1 MSALERLS
9 TGYYNSLPVSVA
21 NPGGF
26 AGGGHVVNFPAAL
39 ADIAEVG
46 GQIADIREAVD
57 ALVPIRAETW
67 AVVGAFTATPDLRR
81 VFLIDTMID
90 KLIDSGVWARA
101 DLLYVLAAHDEQA
114 ARINWIS
121 PGTGDLT
128 AVNSPAF
135 TVDEGFTGAATS
147 YLDAGVGL
155 SGLANYSLNDATMFV
170 WSLTDG
176 LLNAEFEIGTVSGTQ
191 ARIAC
196 RAATGDMF
204 MNTNSGT
211 NSIVAVADSL
221 GLHAWSRTSSSAAAL
236 YKNGSLATGVSATS
250 SSVGSGN
257 VSLLRSNTLYTT
269 RKVAA
274 GGVGASLS
282 STEHAAL
289 YDALRRY
296 LTGVGAL

>member
-128 AVNSPAF
+128 AVNSPSF
-135 TVDEGFTGAATS
+135 TVDEGFTGDGTSS
-147 YLDAGVGL
+147 YLSGPSLGPKYTLNSASVWTWVDAAGLVDGTSIRTSSGGMSYLFPGRTNGNLHVRPNSDTNLTRTVATAGGLSAWDRPDATTAAVYRDGVMLGAAAANSSVGFSGTLQLLRGFGGVPVMAAGVG
-155 SGLANYSLNDATMFV
+155 G
-170 WSLTDG
+170 
-176 LLNAEFEIGTVSGTQ
+176 
-191 ARIAC
+191 
-196 RAATGDMF
+196 
-204 MNTNSGT
+204 
-211 NSIVAVADSL
+211 
-221 GLHAWSRTSSSAAAL
+221 
-236 YKNGSLATGVSATS
+236 
-250 SSVGSGN
+250 
-257 VSLLRSNTLYTT
+257 
-269 RKVAA
+269 
-274 GGVGASLS
+274 SLS